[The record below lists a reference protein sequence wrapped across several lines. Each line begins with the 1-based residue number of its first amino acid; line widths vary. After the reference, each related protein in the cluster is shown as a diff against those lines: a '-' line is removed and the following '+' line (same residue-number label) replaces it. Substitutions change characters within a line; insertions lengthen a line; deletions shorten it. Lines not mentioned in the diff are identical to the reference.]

1 MDFTSRQ
8 LRAFHLVAEHLSFA
22 RAAQALFITPSG
34 LSVLIREF
42 ETQLGY
48 RLFDRTTRSV
58 QLTRHGSDLLDAT
71 RPHLEDLDEAMARVG
86 RSARGKRQVMTLGTT
101 PLVASN
107 VLPQAL
113 REYRRRRPE
122 LRVRLFDADQ
132 DRVLRELQAGRLDA
146 GVGIFKSV
154 SGVRR
159 VPVFRFSLVVIRARR
174 HGEAQGAPVSWAELD
189 GEAVIALSETSPHQQ
204 IVDRTLKKAGAKV
217 ETVSVANLLDTQM
230 ALVEAD
236 EGIAIIPSFGPA
248 ASRSRQVAMSPLID
262 PVVSMDFHVITQRG
276 RSLPEGAD
284 EFLAFLKT
292 HVSAWAARAGVV
304 QESKRP

>member
-1 MDFTSRQ
+1 MEFTSRQ
-8 LRAFHLVAEHLSFA
+8 LRAFHLVAEHGSFA

-58 QLTRHGSDLLDAT
+58 RLTRHGSDLLDAT
-71 RPHLEDLDEAMARVG
+71 RRHLEELDQAMARVG
-86 RSARGKRQVMTLGTT
+86 RSARGKRQLMTLGTT
-101 PLVASN
+101 PMVAAN
-107 VLPQAL
+107 ILPQAM

-132 DRVLRELQAGRLDA
+132 DTVLREMQAGRLDA
-146 GVGIFKSV
+146 GVGLFKSV
-154 SGVRR
+154 PGVRR
-159 VPVFRFSLVVIRARR
+159 VPFFRFSLAVIRARR
-174 HGEAQGAPVSWAELD
+174 HGDATGAPVPWSALD
-189 GEAVIALSETSPHQQ
+189 GETVIALSEPSPHQQ
-204 IVDRTLKKAGAKV
+204 IIEQRLRKAGVQV

-236 EGIAIIPSFGPA
+236 EGIAIIPSFGMA
-248 ASRSRQVAMSPLID
+248 ACRNRQVVMSPLVD
-262 PVVSMDFHVITQRG
+262 PVVSMDFHQITQRG

-284 EFLAFLKT
+284 DFLAFLKSY
-292 HVSAWAARAGVV
+292 VSTWAEHAGVV
-304 QESKRP
+304 

>member
-1 MDFTSRQ
+1 MEFTSRQ
-8 LRAFHLVAEHLSFA
+8 LRAFHLVAGHLSFA

-42 ETQLGY
+42 EAQLGY

-71 RPHLEDLDEAMARVG
+71 RRHLDELDESMARVG

-101 PLVASN
+101 PMVAAN
-107 VLPQAL
+107 VLPPAL

-132 DRVLRELQAGRLDA
+132 DTVLREVQAGRLDA
-146 GVGIFKSV
+146 GVGVFKGV
-154 SGVRR
+154 PGVRR
-159 VPVFRFSLVVIRARR
+159 VPVFRFSLAVIRAPRQGR
-174 HGEAQGAPVSWAELD
+174 ATGHPVPWSALQGET
-189 GEAVIALSETSPHQQ
+189 VIALSPTSPHQQ
-204 IVDRTLKKAGAKV
+204 LIDERLAKAGIQV
-217 ETVSVANLLDTQM
+217 ETAGVANLLDTQM

-236 EGIAIIPSFGPA
+236 EGIAIVPSFGLA
-248 ASRSRQVAMSPLID
+248 ASRDRQVVMSPLVD
-262 PVVSMDFHVITQRG
+262 PVVSMDFHLIRKRG

-284 EFLAFLKT
+284 EFLDFLKAY
-292 HVSAWAARAGVV
+292 VSRWAEQARVA
-304 QESKRP
+304 